1 VASLYERACGCF
13 RWAMKVKA
21 SPLPVVAIDGVGAV
35 ILLVGDAEDAA
46 AAAVAAA
53 AKNSHR

>member
-1 VASLYERACGCF
+1 
-13 RWAMKVKA
+13 MKVKA